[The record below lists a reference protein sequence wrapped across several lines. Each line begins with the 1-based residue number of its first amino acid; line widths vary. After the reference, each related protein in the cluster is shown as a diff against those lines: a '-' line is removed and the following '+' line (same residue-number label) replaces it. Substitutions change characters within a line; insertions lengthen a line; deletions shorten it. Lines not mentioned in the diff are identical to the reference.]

1 MTVMEEVLVEEY
13 MRALRIERLVKSEI
27 EELPKGSIQKKKIK
41 VKEYPYLQYRCGN
54 AIKSQY
60 IKAQELHELEILI
73 AKRKEHIS
81 TLKQLQKTKAQIEKA
96 LGKDLLHEHKQ
107 IDAFMSVNNLTFS
120 IVYRNRFKCGAG
132 IKPCVHV

>member
-41 VKEYPYLQYRCGN
+41 GKEYPYLQYRCGN

-60 IKAQELHELEILI
+60 IKAQEVHELEIMI

-96 LGKDLLHEHKQ
+96 LGKDLLHEHT
-107 IDAFMSVNNLTFS
+107 AN
-120 IVYRNRFKCGAG
+120 
-132 IKPCVHV
+132 

>member
-27 EELPKGSIQKKKIK
+27 EEIPKGSIQKKKTK
-41 VKEYPYLQYRCGN
+41 GKEYLQYHCGN

-60 IKAQELHELEILI
+60 IKAQELPELEILI

-81 TLKQLQKTKAQIEKA
+81 TLKQLQKTKAQIEKV
-96 LGKDLLHEHKQ
+96 LGKDFLHEHT
-107 IDAFMSVNNLTFS
+107 AN
-120 IVYRNRFKCGAG
+120 
-132 IKPCVHV
+132 

>member
-41 VKEYPYLQYRCGN
+41 GKEYPYLQYRCGN

-60 IKAQELHELEILI
+60 IKAQEVHELEIMI
-73 AKRKEHIS
+73 AKRKEHI
-81 TLKQLQKTKAQIEKA
+81 EKA
-96 LGKDLLHEHKQ
+96 LGKDFLHEHKQ
-107 IDAFMSVNNLTFS
+107 IDAFMSVNNLTF
-120 IVYRNRFKCGAG
+120 
-132 IKPCVHV
+132 

>member
-13 MRALRIERLVKSEI
+13 MRALRIKRLVKSEI

-41 VKEYPYLQYRCGN
+41 GKEYPYLQYRCGN

-60 IKAQELHELEILI
+60 IKAQEVHELEIMI

-96 LGKDLLHEHKQ
+96 LGKDFLHEHKQ
-107 IDAFMSVNNLTFS
+107 IDAFMSVNNLTF
-120 IVYRNRFKCGAG
+120 
-132 IKPCVHV
+132 

>member
-1 MTVMEEVLVEEY
+1 MTVMEDVLVEEY

-41 VKEYPYLQYRCGN
+41 GKEYPYLQYRCGN

-60 IKAQELHELEILI
+60 IKAQEVHELEIMI

-96 LGKDLLHEHKQ
+96 LGKDFLHEHT
-107 IDAFMSVNNLTFS
+107 VN
-120 IVYRNRFKCGAG
+120 
-132 IKPCVHV
+132 

>member
-1 MTVMEEVLVEEY
+1 M
-13 MRALRIERLVKSEI
+13 
-27 EELPKGSIQKKKIK
+27 
-41 VKEYPYLQYRCGN
+41 QYRYEN

-96 LGKDLLHEHKQ
+96 LGKDFPHEHT
-107 IDAFMSVNNLTFS
+107 AN
-120 IVYRNRFKCGAG
+120 
-132 IKPCVHV
+132 

>member
-13 MRALRIERLVKSEI
+13 MRALRIKRLVKSEI

-41 VKEYPYLQYRCGN
+41 GKEYSYLQYRCGN

-60 IKAQELHELEILI
+60 IKAQELPELEILI

-81 TLKQLQKTKAQIEKA
+81 TLKQLQKTKAQIEKV
-96 LGKDLLHEHKQ
+96 LGKDFLHEHT
-107 IDAFMSVNNLTFS
+107 AN
-120 IVYRNRFKCGAG
+120 
-132 IKPCVHV
+132 